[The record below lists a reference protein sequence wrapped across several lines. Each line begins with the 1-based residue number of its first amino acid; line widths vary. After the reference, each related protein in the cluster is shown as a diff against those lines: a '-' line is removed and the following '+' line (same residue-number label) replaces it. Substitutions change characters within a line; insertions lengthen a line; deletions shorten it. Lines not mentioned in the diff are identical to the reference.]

1 MQDHRDRAGSY
12 GGRTIRP
19 SNPDAKFSDS
29 GILRPGL
36 ARYLGTRTG
45 KCECESQR
53 QMDVRGWIPRLMV
66 NNQGNAPT
74 FIGGINIFG
83 NAPIIDRF
91 ENTVSDIDVKVRVKL
106 SDRRIK
112 TTRLPSTG

>member
-1 MQDHRDRAGSY
+1 
-12 GGRTIRP
+12 
-19 SNPDAKFSDS
+19 
-29 GILRPGL
+29 
-36 ARYLGTRTG
+36 
-45 KCECESQR
+45 
-53 QMDVRGWIPRLMV
+53 MV

-83 NAPIIDRF
+83 NAPIIDRV

-106 SDRRIK
+106 ADRRIK